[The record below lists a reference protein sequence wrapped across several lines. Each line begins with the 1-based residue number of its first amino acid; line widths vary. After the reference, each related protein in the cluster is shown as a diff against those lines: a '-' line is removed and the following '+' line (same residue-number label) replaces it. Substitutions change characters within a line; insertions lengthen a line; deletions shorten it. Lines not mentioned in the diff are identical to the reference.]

1 MRSSELPRESLD
13 VTAIIDISLSKKT
26 ERYAIMKALK
36 PDNINFPKGLS
47 MKVFSKDNN
56 NNTLSIKFLCSTGI
70 ETLINTTDEV
80 LEHIS
85 LAKNVIS
92 DD

>member
-1 MRSSELPRESLD
+1 MRSSELTRESLD

-56 NNTLSIKFLCSTGI
+56 TLSIKFLCSTGI

-80 LEHIS
+80 LDHIS

>member
-1 MRSSELPRESLD
+1 MRSSELPCESLD

-56 NNTLSIKFLCSTGI
+56 ILSIKFLCSAGI

-80 LEHIS
+80 LDHIS

>member
-56 NNTLSIKFLCSTGI
+56 NTLSIKFLCSTGI

-80 LEHIS
+80 LGHIS